1 MLARL
6 ELSCYDADSYV
17 VSNTCGG
24 NYNPIEV
31 AGYVDGVSVSAKGS
45 FQAYVTQL
53 SITYTGSTSGSV
65 QTQDLGNN
73 DADKT
78 VVLNAECSGLSTFNV
93 VATTNSGSCDIV
105 VKVPCDAS
113 EICSG
118 RRMRDG
124 SLGEGVVDESDESF
138 KDESVQDG
146 DDEEETEDVPYCLSE
161 DFPCEGE
168 DENMV
173 YVCHY
178 IPRKGYQ
185 TFCVHEAD
193 SVILGFY
200 PNDYCGPCEGGY
212 GNVGK

>member
-1 MLARL
+1 MTSDSCGSSSNPL
-6 ELSCYDADSYV
+6 EF
-17 VSNTCGG
+17 
-24 NYNPIEV
+24 
-31 AGYVDGVSVSAKGS
+31 AGYTAG
-45 FQAYVTQL
+45 T
-53 SITYTGSTSGSV
+53 STSVKPLFASGVTALSV
-65 QTQDLGNN
+65 QYTDVSGTSVTRDLGT
-73 DADKT
+73 DDTDEILTAQCTSVAYFDIT
-78 VVLNAECSGLSTFNV
+78 
-93 VATTNSGSCDIV
+93 ATTNTGTCTIRVGS
-105 VKVPCDAS
+105 PCAN
-113 EICSG
+113 ICPS
-118 RRMRDG
+118 RKRA
-124 SLGEGVVDESDESF
+124 LETDESF
-138 KDESVQDG
+138 KEDTDA
-146 DDEEETEDVPYCLSE
+146 DDEEDVEDVPYCLSE